1 MFTLIVGIVVGALI
15 GWYVPKPTWVVK
27 IENEV
32 DKYL

>member
-15 GWYVPKPTWVVK
+15 GWYLPKPAWVVK

-32 DKYL
+32 AKYL

>member
-15 GWYVPKPTWVVK
+15 GWYLPKPAWVVK
-27 IENEV
+27 IENKV